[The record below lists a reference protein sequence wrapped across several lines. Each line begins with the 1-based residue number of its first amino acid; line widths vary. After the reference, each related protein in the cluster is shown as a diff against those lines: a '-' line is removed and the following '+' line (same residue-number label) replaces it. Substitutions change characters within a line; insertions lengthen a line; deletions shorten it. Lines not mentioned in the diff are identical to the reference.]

1 LNQSSVSDTDR
12 GAADVPQS
20 GALEQALEESR
31 SAGFLGPGPISTHLA
46 HARGFLRLARQ
57 LSADVATPH
66 LLDLGSGGGVPG
78 LVIACDWDSPT
89 LVLLDAMERRT
100 TFLRRAVSS
109 CGLDDRVTVVQDR
122 AERFGRIPEHRGAFD
137 GVVVRS
143 FGPPAVVAECAAP
156 MLRTG
161 GWLIVS
167 EPPVGAQDP
176 RDPSAAPE
184 AVQGLSAGGGPGGKV
199 SPSRWP
205 REGLAAFGLEPVE
218 YVQEGFGY
226 QILRRTEPCPERFP
240 RRDGVP
246 ARKPLF

>member
-1 LNQSSVSDTDR
+1 
-12 GAADVPQS
+12 
-20 GALEQALEESR
+20 LERALEESR
-31 SAGFLGPGPISTHLA
+31 SAGFLGPGPISVHLA
-46 HARGFLRLARQ
+46 HARGFLKLARK
-57 LSADVATPH
+57 LSAGLATPH

-78 LVIACDWDSPT
+78 LVVADEWDSPT

-100 TFLRRAVSS
+100 TFLRRAVAS
-109 CGLDDRVTVVQDR
+109 CGLSDRVTVVQDR
-122 AERFGRIPEHRGAFD
+122 AERFGRVPEHRAAFD

-156 MLRTG
+156 LLRTG

-167 EPPVGAQDP
+167 EPPAGPQDP
-176 RDPSAAPE
+176 RGPSSAPE
-184 AVQGLSAGGGPGGKV
+184 AVQGLSGGGGLEGQI

-205 REGLAAFGLEPVE
+205 MEGLAAFGLVPVE

-226 QILRRTEPCPERFP
+226 QILRQVEPCPDRFP